1 MRVKRQLAGCVLL
14 GSAAL
19 ITTAIA
25 DSPLLTLTNN
35 PFTRPQMLKVKPAPV
50 KVQVVRK
57 TEPVDLDLTA
67 TMVSDNAPMIIVWK
81 RGLIRPAAM
90 RSSIAPKSI
99 GGNLGLYRRATLRSS
114 GTMASVGNDVRITAR
129 GANGGDCV

>member
-1 MRVKRQLAGCVLL
+1 MRVKRQLAGFVLL

-35 PFTRPQMLKVKPAPV
+35 PFTRPPMLKVKPAPV
-50 KVQVVRK
+50 NVQVVRK

-67 TMVSDNAPMIIVWK
+67 TMVSDTAPMIIVDGELLAIGESI
-81 RGLIRPAAM
+81 RGLKLVKVMEGKAVFV
-90 RSSIAPKSI
+90 RSGK
-99 GGNLGLYRRATLRSS
+99 TLIFTLEGISE
-114 GTMASVGNDVRITAR
+114 
-129 GANGGDCV
+129 